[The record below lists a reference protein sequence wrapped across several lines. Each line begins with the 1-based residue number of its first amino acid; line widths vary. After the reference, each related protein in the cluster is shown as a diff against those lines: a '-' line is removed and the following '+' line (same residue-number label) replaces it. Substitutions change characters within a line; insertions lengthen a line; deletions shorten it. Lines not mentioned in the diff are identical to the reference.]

1 MNQNQQQSIQN
12 PETKIQKTPEMNERD
27 FINDILTMEKYMT
40 SSYITFLHEASHTS
54 LYEDIHT
61 IFNETQNAQRELY
74 NTMFQ
79 KGWYKIEPADQQ
91 KLQQSYQQFQGYSN
105 QFPYQNQQLQ

>member
-1 MNQNQQQSIQN
+1 MNPQQPIQN

-27 FINDILTMEKYMT
+27 FINDILSTEKYMT
-40 SSYITFLHEASHTS
+40 SSYVTYLHEASHTS
-54 LYEDIHT
+54 LYHDIQM

-74 NTMFQ
+74 NVMFQ

-91 KLQQSYQQFQGYSN
+91 KLQQSHQQFQGYIS
-105 QFPYQNQQLQ
+105 QFPYHSQQLQ